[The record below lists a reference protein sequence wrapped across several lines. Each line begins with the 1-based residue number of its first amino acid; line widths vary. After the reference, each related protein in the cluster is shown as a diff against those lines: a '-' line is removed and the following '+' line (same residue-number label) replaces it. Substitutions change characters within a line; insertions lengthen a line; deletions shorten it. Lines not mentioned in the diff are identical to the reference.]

1 MKINNFNTFKTVIC
15 NNYAPNYQKY
25 FDNPDSM
32 KPTVPVSRYEFVFR
46 IMDYLSTIVESDA
59 DIVNEFIGLF
69 YSNRITMFYANAYF
83 NSLEIT
89 TEALKVFIESA
100 KKYFNELVENT
111 VRQMLLFEF
120 DFNGKKINIPQFNTK
135 YNLFTKYALSYRNM
149 YYRPIIDYRF
159 FSDSNSPF
167 TSMIDFSEDYIHKIS
182 QLTFSKNSYTENSNI
197 NAELSNPLSF
207 LLADVPNK
215 SRKYFSQIYTLSTIN
230 FSDLKTEKFA
240 ENNITTDYRD
250 DIYYDLASELVI
262 TYNKNI
268 NNNVI
273 ESNNFNIEIT
283 SEGLTSNPN
292 VADYSLNFNNVN
304 NKNKFNFDIKYFA
317 ENYRVPS
324 LSDIKILNIR
334 SIIYK
339 FLFRKYCYDPEG
351 NPDNY
356 DNITGNILSELQS
369 DKAKIELYLKDLNI
383 LNNNFILALN
393 VFEQDKENYTK
404 EISL

>member
-1 MKINNFNTFKTVIC
+1 
-15 NNYAPNYQKY
+15 
-25 FDNPDSM
+25 
-32 KPTVPVSRYEFVFR
+32 
-46 IMDYLSTIVESDA
+46 
-59 DIVNEFIGLF
+59 
-69 YSNRITMFYANAYF
+69 MFYANAYF

-149 YYRPIIDYRF
+149 YYRPLIDYRF
-159 FSDSNSPF
+159 FSDSDSPF

-182 QLTFSKNSYTENSNI
+182 QLTFSKNSYIENSNI

-240 ENNITTDYRD
+240 ENNITTDNRD

-369 DKAKIELYLKDLNI
+369 DKEKIELYLKDLNI
-383 LNNNFILALN
+383 LNTNFTLALN

-404 EISL
+404 EIAL

>member
-1 MKINNFNTFKTVIC
+1 
-15 NNYAPNYQKY
+15 
-25 FDNPDSM
+25 
-32 KPTVPVSRYEFVFR
+32 
-46 IMDYLSTIVESDA
+46 
-59 DIVNEFIGLF
+59 
-69 YSNRITMFYANAYF
+69 MFYANAYF

-120 DFNGKKINIPQFNTK
+120 DFDGKKINIPQFNTK

-159 FSDSNSPF
+159 FSDSESPF

-207 LLADVPNK
+207 LLSDVPNK

-356 DNITGNILSELQS
+356 GNITGNILSELQS
-369 DKAKIELYLKDLNI
+369 DKGKIELYLKDLNI